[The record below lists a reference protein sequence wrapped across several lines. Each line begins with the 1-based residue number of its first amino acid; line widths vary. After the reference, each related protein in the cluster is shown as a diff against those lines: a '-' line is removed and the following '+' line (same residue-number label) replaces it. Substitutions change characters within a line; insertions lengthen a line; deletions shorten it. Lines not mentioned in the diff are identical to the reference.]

1 VINTTEAWKE
11 SQSMEAMRA
20 SVNDTMVPGITVDY
34 SITVGE
40 EDTYY
45 FFLRILHHLVDELPD
60 PYRTKAC
67 TLDAMRTHEGEWVG
81 LPDLGYRTPQ
91 EYRLY
96 PQSNLMADVVAEGQ
110 RISNYIRSR
119 RENGV
124 QTVE

>member
-1 VINTTEAWKE
+1 VKTTDFRIDGSLDE
-11 SQSMEAMRA
+11 SLTRA
-20 SVNDTMVPGITVDY
+20 NNTMVPGITVDY
-34 SITVGE
+34 SVDVGN
-40 EDTYY
+40 DTYY
-45 FFLRILHHLVDELPD
+45 FFLRITHNLADELPD

-67 TLDAMRTHEGEWVG
+67 TLDAMRTYEGEWVG

-91 EYRLY
+91 DYRFY